1 MYVSSVQEWHH
12 RAIDIVC
19 FLFPL
24 FLLFVCVFVN
34 SLALA
39 FLVASFLASGLSA
52 HALGGIALHTHS
64 SSHPLVSP
72 VVSALAFVEHDIKL
86 DSKKKKVLDRRTGP
100 ICAAMAQCK
109 VVDLAVLAYS
119 DSELSGAS
127 QPQSLLR
134 HVESISLQITGL
146 GLAAASTPCN
156 T

>member
-1 MYVSSVQEWHH
+1 MYVSSVQGWHH

-86 DSKKKKVLDRRTGP
+86 DSKKKKSLIEEQDQYVQRWHSVRWSTLCLHILTRSCPERPSLNPSSGTLNRSHSRSLDL
-100 ICAAMAQCK
+100 
-109 VVDLAVLAYS
+109 V
-119 DSELSGAS
+119 
-127 QPQSLLR
+127 
-134 HVESISLQITGL
+134 
-146 GLAAASTPCN
+146 
-156 T
+156 